1 MTARLRLAALALAA
15 AFAASSLHAEPI
27 VALDAAGASAP
38 SAPFT
43 AEDLVLLEVRA
54 GDYVLTDA
62 LDGYAARSGVFVP
75 LGQLSRLLDL
85 AIVVSPPDRRAEG
98 WALSPD
104 KRVQL
109 DLAAETASAGGE
121 TFRVD
126 AAQAVLLGDEIYVRT
141 DLLERLL
148 PLKAKADIPSLSL
161 TLVPLTPL
169 PFQERLARESKR
181 KGLDG
186 SRTIEAVLDVA
197 TPYEL
202 FTPPSADLNLNVEMA
217 GNAPDPTTQYQLR
230 LAGDLFYAGAQLYA
244 GSDSRGELSDV
255 RMVLERKDPE
265 GGIGPLHL
273 TRAGAGDVFTPA
285 LAIGARGAGGRG
297 VYMTSEPLEQPS
309 VLGRIDV
316 RGELELGW
324 DVELYLNELLQGSQ
338 ATPVGGRYEFPEVPL
353 SYGLNTLRLVFYGP
367 RGERREEVR
376 RLNFGGGLL
385 PKGRAV
391 FRFGAV
397 EEGVNLIKVGD
408 GAMLSG
414 GGLAGQGQWRV
425 LAGFDY
431 GLATNLSLS
440 TGYARYTPAPDDT
453 RQLLTTGVRTSV
465 AGVALIA
472 DGAVDGEGGA
482 AVAITGLGRARGVSY
497 SLRHAEYGGG
507 FVDETQSRGSDVSRP
522 LARSSELRLDGQA
535 RLPLLNR
542 DAPASLSLR
551 RDQLANGDTFL
562 QAAARASTTVDGFV
576 VATNL
581 AYTRDD
587 QAGRGA
593 SDRLTGGMDASGV
606 VADVWRVRVG
616 VDADLA
622 PELQA
627 RTAVLTLDREFGQN
641 RSLRLGLSH
650 AFGDDPSTGFQAA
663 ATWRLS
669 MADVTVGGGYDT
681 GTDEWRIGFQLSTGL
696 LFDPLQRRYRP
707 ARPGAAAG
715 GNVALLAFVDENGDG
730 VAQPGERRMP
740 GLKVSGGYREEEAD
754 ALGRLVIAALGDG
767 AYVRLRVDPESVD
780 DAFMSLPPTTI
791 QFTPRPGRVA
801 VVEYGMR
808 TTSEVEL
815 RMLLRDAAGGSR
827 GLSALGVQLVDA
839 QGTVVAEGRTEY
851 DGALILEG
859 LPAGAYEVRL
869 DPQQSARLRM
879 SLEEPVTVQVGA
891 GGGFL
896 GTVRAYIKIN

>member
-1 MTARLRLAALALAA
+1 MTSRVRLAALALAA
-15 AFAASSLHAEPI
+15 AFAASPLHAEPI

-38 SAPFT
+38 SAAFT

-54 GDYVLTDA
+54 GDYILTDA

-85 AIVVSPPDRRAEG
+85 AIVVSPPDRRADG

-104 KRVQL
+104 KRVLL
-109 DLAAETASAGGE
+109 DLAAGTASAGGD

-126 AAQAVLLGDEIYVRT
+126 AVQATMFGDEIYVRT

-148 PLKAKADIPSLSL
+148 PLKVKADIPSLSL
-161 TLVPLTPL
+161 TLIPLAPL

-181 KGLDG
+181 KGLGG
-186 SRTIEAVLDVA
+186 SRGVEDVLDIE

-244 GSDSRGELSDV
+244 GSDSRGELADV

-265 GGIGPLHL
+265 GDIGPLNF
-273 TRAGAGDVFTPA
+273 TRTGVGDVFTPA

-385 PKGRAV
+385 PKGRGV

-397 EEGVNLIKVGD
+397 EEGVNLIEIGD
-408 GAMLSG
+408 GPAVEG
-414 GGLAGQGQWRV
+414 VVPTQGQWRV

-431 GLATNLSLS
+431 GLTTNLSLS

-453 RQLLTTGVRTSV
+453 RQLVTAGVRTSL
-465 AGVALIA
+465 AGVALIGDA
-472 DGAVDGEGGA
+472 AVDGQGGSA
-482 AVAITGLGRARGVSY
+482 LALTGLGRARGVSY
-497 SLRHAEYGGG
+497 SLRHAEYAGG

-551 RDQLANGDTFL
+551 RDQLSSGDTFL

-587 QAGRGA
+587 QAAIGA

-616 VDADLA
+616 VDANLA
-622 PELQA
+622 PEFQA
-627 RTAVLTLDREFGQN
+627 RTAVLTLDREFGVN

-696 LFDPLQRRYRP
+696 LFDPLRRRYRP

-715 GNVALLAFVDENGDG
+715 GNIALLAYVDDNGDS

-801 VVEYGMR
+801 VIEYGMR

-815 RMLLRDAAGGSR
+815 RMLLRDAAGGTR

-839 QGTVVAEGRTEY
+839 QGKVVAEGRTEY

-859 LPAGAYEVRL
+859 LPTGAYQVRL

-891 GGGFL
+891 DGGFL
-896 GTVRAYIKIN
+896 GTVRAYIKIS

>member
-1 MTARLRLAALALAA
+1 MTPRPRLAALALAA
-15 AFAASSLHAEPI
+15 AFAATPLHAEPV
-27 VALDAAGASAP
+27 VALDSGGASAP

-54 GDYVLTDA
+54 GDYILTDA

-75 LGQLSRLLDL
+75 LGQLARLLDL

-104 KRVQL
+104 KRVLL
-109 DLAAETASAGGE
+109 DLSAESATAGGE

-161 TLVPLTPL
+161 SLAPMMPL

-181 KGLDG
+181 KGLG
-186 SRTIEAVLDVA
+186 GFNTIEDVLDVE

-217 GNAPDPTTQYQLR
+217 GNAPDPTTQYQVR
-230 LAGDLFYAGAQLYA
+230 LAGDLLYAGAQLYA

-255 RMVLERKDPE
+255 RVVLERKDPE
-265 GGIGPLHL
+265 GGIGPLNF
-273 TRAGAGDVFTPA
+273 TRAGVGDVFTPA
-285 LAIGARGAGGRG
+285 LAVGARGAGGRG

-338 ATPVGGRYEFPEVPL
+338 ATAVGGRYEFPEVPL

-385 PKGRAV
+385 PKGRSV

-397 EEGVNLIKVGD
+397 EEGVNLIEVGD
-408 GAMLSG
+408 GSDVAG

-425 LAGFDY
+425 IAGFDY
-431 GLATNLSLS
+431 GLTTNLSLS
-440 TGYARYTPAPDDT
+440 TGYARYTPAPGDT
-453 RQLLTTGVRTSV
+453 RQLVNAGVRTSV

-472 DGAVDGEGGA
+472 DGAVDGEGGS
-482 AVAITGLGRARGVSY
+482 AVALTGLGRARGVSY
-497 SLRHAEYGGG
+497 SLRHAEYARG
-507 FVDETQSRGSDVSRP
+507 FVDETQSRGSDVTRP

-542 DAPASLSLR
+542 EAPASLSLR
-551 RDQLANGDTFL
+551 RDQLANGDAFL

-576 VATNL
+576 VATNF
-581 AYTRDD
+581 AYTRED
-587 QAGRGA
+587 QAAGA
-593 SDRLTGGMDASGV
+593 VDRLSGGMDASGV
-606 VADVWRVRVG
+606 ISDVWRVRVG

-622 PELQA
+622 PDFQA
-627 RTAVLTLDREFGQN
+627 RTAVLTLDRDFGAN
-641 RSLRLGLSH
+641 RSLRLGVSH
-650 AFGDDPSTGFQAA
+650 AFGDDPSTAVQAA

-696 LFDPLQRRYRP
+696 LFDPLQRRYMP

-715 GNVALLAFVDENGDG
+715 GNVALLAYVDDNGDG
-730 VAQPGERRMP
+730 VAQPNERRMP

-754 ALGRLVIAALGDG
+754 ALGRLLIAALGDG

-815 RMLLRDAAGGSR
+815 RMLLRDAAGASR

-839 QGTVVAEGRTEY
+839 KGKVAAEGRTEY

-859 LPAGAYEVRL
+859 LPVGVYAVRL

-879 SLEEPVTVQVGA
+879 SLMEPVSVNVSP

-896 GTVRAYIKIN
+896 GAIQAYIKIN